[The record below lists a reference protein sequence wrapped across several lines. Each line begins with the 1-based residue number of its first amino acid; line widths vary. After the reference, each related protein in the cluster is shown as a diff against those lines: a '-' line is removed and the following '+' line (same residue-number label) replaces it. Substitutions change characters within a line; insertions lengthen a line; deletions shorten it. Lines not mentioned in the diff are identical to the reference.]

1 MFFCSAAASAA
12 PSSGNG
18 GHDDEVFKV
27 PRAPPPPAASAAAKK
42 KQQTRH
48 LVASPQLDS
57 SVNELYDKA
66 MYLTS
71 WVPILRKGNR
81 WVDSISSLIY
91 IDTYLCASWLLS
103 NLKNFLLA
111 ALVDLRKVPSDS
123 KVWWKA
129 CEKWN
134 FRSWVIFTPAHLAR
148 EHCSLLLL
156 FSNHF
161 AIASKKRKLK
171 NC

>member
-1 MFFCSAAASAA
+1 MLFCSGAASAA

-18 GHDDEVFKV
+18 GHDDDVFKV

-57 SVNELYDKA
+57 SVNELYDIA

-71 WVPILRKGNR
+71 WVPILRKGSR

-91 IDTYLCASWLLS
+91 IDTYLCASWLLI
-103 NLKNFLLA
+103 NLTNFYQPHSRLTLGRFLLIQ
-111 ALVDLRKVPSDS
+111 
-123 KVWWKA
+123 
-129 CEKWN
+129 N
-134 FRSWVIFTPAHLAR
+134 FDERRVRSGILGLEWF
-148 EHCSLLLL
+148 LLQR
-156 FSNHF
+156 
-161 AIASKKRKLK
+161 I
-171 NC
+171 

>member
-1 MFFCSAAASAA
+1 MFFCSGAASAA

-18 GHDDEVFKV
+18 GHDDDVFKV

-48 LVASPQLDS
+48 LVASPLLDS

-91 IDTYLCASWLLS
+91 IDTYLSASKLLS
-103 NLKNFLLA
+103 NLTIFLLA
-111 ALVDLRKVPSDS
+111 ALSLTLGRFLLIQNFDE
-123 KVWWKA
+123 A
-129 CEKWN
+129 CEK
-134 FRSWVIFTPAHLAR
+134 
-148 EHCSLLLL
+148 
-156 FSNHF
+156 
-161 AIASKKRKLK
+161 
-171 NC
+171 

>member
-1 MFFCSAAASAA
+1 MFFCSGAASAA

-18 GHDDEVFKV
+18 GHDDDVFKV

-81 WVDSISSLIY
+81 WVDSIER
-91 IDTYLCASWLLS
+91 
-103 NLKNFLLA
+103 NFTSR
-111 ALVDLRKVPSDS
+111 ALVDLGKVPSKS
-123 KVWWKA
+123 K
-129 CEKWN
+129 
-134 FRSWVIFTPAHLAR
+134 F
-148 EHCSLLLL
+148 
-156 FSNHF
+156 
-161 AIASKKRKLK
+161 
-171 NC
+171 